1 MQIIKQKKQL
11 DEVLKSHLASNP
23 TKPLLVWFEDNP
35 TIDKYL
41 KEYVSKKGVVRT
53 EGHPMWGHK
62 RALVNGE
69 FVKIS
74 EHPELLKNDIYTDI
88 VRNADWVLYHRYTEQ
103 LSSDP
108 LTYCIDLLKNLHK
121 PVVCFV
127 NTYSKAEQGAVDAS
141 FIASNFCNEIL
152 VQGYYNLLIQ
162 NLSNYYPKSLN
173 VAKTFGEPA
182 IYFHQKALEWQQ
194 KDFLGDRH
202 LEYIYAT
209 LTAWGMQRPG
219 KRGATMSTFDDFK
232 KSILAVKQPLLEW
245 KDLRIETIDYL
256 TFKEMLSD
264 LTDVCF
270 SIKATTST
278 NTRIVSCS
286 KTLAH
291 ILPNLVCP
299 IDKRYTMPFFDA
311 HLGNIE
317 DERKFFEEVM
327 ETMWN
332 FYHNP
337 QVLKAIPVPLLSTPF
352 FESYPKIFDN
362 LVIAYGR

>member
-1 MQIIKQKKQL
+1 MHSIKQNQL
-11 DEVLKSHLASNP
+11 DEELQSYLASNP
-23 TKPLLVWFEDNP
+23 TQPLLVWFEDDSI
-35 TIDKYL
+35 TDKYL
-41 KEYVSKKGVVRT
+41 KEYISKKGVVRT

-62 RALVNGE
+62 QAVVNGE

-74 EHPELLKNDIYTDI
+74 EHPELSANDIYTESI
-88 VRNADWVLYHRYTEQ
+88 RNADWVLYHRYTKQ
-103 LSSDP
+103 LSREP
-108 LTYCIDLLKNLHK
+108 LNYIINLQENLHK

-127 NTYSKAEQGAVDAS
+127 NTYSKDEQGAVDAS
-141 FIASNFCNEIL
+141 FIASSFCNELL
-152 VQGYYNLLIQ
+152 VQSNYNLLIQ
-162 NLSNYYPKSLN
+162 NLSGYYTKSLN
-173 VAKTFGEPA
+173 VATSFGEPA

-194 KDFLGDRH
+194 KKFLGNRH

-219 KRGATMSTFDDFK
+219 TRGATMSAFDDFK
-232 KSILAVKQPLLEW
+232 KSILAVKQPLFEW
-245 KDLRIETIDYL
+245 KDLHIETIDYL
-256 TFKEMLSD
+256 RFNEILSD
-264 LTDVCF
+264 LTNVCF
-270 SIKATTST
+270 SIKATAS
-278 NTRIVSCS
+278 NKTRIVSGS

-299 IDKRYTMPFFDA
+299 IDKRYTLPFFDA
-311 HLGNIE
+311 HLGNIK

-337 QVLKAIPVPLLSTPF
+337 QVIKSIPVPLLSTPF